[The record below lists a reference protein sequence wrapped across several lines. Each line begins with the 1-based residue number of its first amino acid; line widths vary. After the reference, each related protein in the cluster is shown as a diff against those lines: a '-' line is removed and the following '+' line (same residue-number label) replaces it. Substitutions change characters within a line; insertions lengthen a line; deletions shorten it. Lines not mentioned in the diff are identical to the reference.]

1 KSRGVEGLKNFI
13 NTRGTLK
20 AEAFFNIGNEADPGH
35 ADDTAVLVLDKK
47 PEFIAFEKADTCRYN
62 QEDLIDL
69 LDDWAE
75 FVTLQGKS
83 TGEDGSTL
91 N

>member
-1 KSRGVEGLKNFI
+1 M
-13 NTRGTLK
+13 
-20 AEAFFNIGNEADPGH
+20 
-35 ADDTAVLVLDKK
+35 DKK

-91 N
+91 NTIIAFDKGIRALRKVKLPKMPN